1 MIKKYQKN
9 QADGKC
15 SRTCPF
21 APTVGI
27 AYARSVRASVNR
39 IQSQNQFS
47 IYSRLDQGWV
57 SNAFYIGEIK
67 DLELLPTDQVGILP
81 DDKKV
86 SYDVYAK
93 EGEERCFLIEMQRG
107 RQTYYSRRA
116 IAYVSRAVSN
126 ELRKGDRE
134 YNFPNVISLNFLE
147 RHDAKIMG
155 KREFLQRV
163 MLKNEDNEI
172 FSEKIMFFF
181 VDLSIFASDKAGVDF
196 GDPRQ
201 KWAYYIRNIGKLN
214 ESDVKK
220 ETGIFREFVNECR
233 MSNLNETEMNEY
245 KKSIMEYE
253 DVQDAC
259 VAAKED
265 GFEEGKAK
273 GRTEG
278 EANKAREIALGMLS
292 KGYAVDIISDLTG
305 LTEDEIRHLQC
316 Q

>member
-1 MIKKYQKN
+1 MENEMSNLSETQSN
-9 QADGKC
+9 TFMNVLVD
-15 SRTCPF
+15 
-21 APTVGI
+21 
-27 AYARSVRASVNR
+27 YAFKR
-39 IQSQNQFS
+39 IFGTPHNKS
-47 IYSRLDQGWV
+47 IQMSML
-57 SNAFYIGEIK
+57 NAFLQDYIGEIK
-67 DLELLPTDQVGILP
+67 DLELLQTEQLGILP
-81 DDKKV
+81 NDKKL

-93 EGEERCFLIEMQRG
+93 EGNGRRFLIEMQREG
-107 RQTYYSRRA
+107 QTFYSRRA

-126 ELRKGDRE
+126 ELKRGDSK
-134 YNFPNVISLNFLE
+134 YSFPDIISLNFLE
-147 RHDAKIMG
+147 HHHAKIMG
-155 KREFLQRV
+155 GGKFLQRV

-181 VDLSIFASDKAGVDF
+181 VDLSIFASDNAGVDF

-201 KWAYYIRNIGKLN
+201 KWAYYIRNIGKLS
-214 ESDVKK
+214 ESDVRR

-233 MSNLNETEMNEY
+233 MSNLNETEMKEY

-265 GFEEGKAK
+265 GFA
-273 GRTEG
+273 EG
-278 EANKAREIALGMLS
+278 EAKGKAEGLAEGEARGEEKKAREIALELL
-292 KGYAVDIISDLTG
+292 KKKIPVEIIYETTG

>member
-1 MIKKYQKN
+1 MENNLSNLSEIESLPFMNVLVDYAFKRIFGNPQNKN
-9 QADGKC
+9 
-15 SRTCPF
+15 
-21 APTVGI
+21 
-27 AYARSVRASVNR
+27 
-39 IQSQNQFS
+39 IQ
-47 IYSRLDQGWV
+47 LAML
-57 SNAFYIGEIK
+57 NAFLGDYIGEIK

-93 EGEERCFLIEMQRG
+93 EGDERRFLIEMQRG

-196 GDPRQ
+196 GDFRQ
-201 KWAYYIRNIGKLN
+201 KWAYYIRNIGVMK
-214 ESDVKK
+214 ESDVKG
-220 ETGIFREFVNECR
+220 ETGIFLEFVNECR

-265 GFEEGKAK
+265 GFEEGKAE
-273 GRTEG
+273 GLAEGEARGEARG
-278 EANKAREIALGMLS
+278 EANKAREIALGMLTKEYS
-292 KGYAVDIISDLTG
+292 VDIISDLTG
-305 LTEDEIRHLQC
+305 LTEEEIRHLQR

>member
-1 MIKKYQKN
+1 MENNLSNLSESKSLPFMNVLVDYAFKRIFGTPHNKN
-9 QADGKC
+9 IQM
-15 SRTCPF
+15 
-21 APTVGI
+21 
-27 AYARSVRASVNR
+27 SV
-39 IQSQNQFS
+39 
-47 IYSRLDQGWV
+47 L
-57 SNAFYIGEIK
+57 NAFLQDYIGEIK
-67 DLELLPTDQVGILP
+67 DIELLQTEQLGIMP
-81 DDKKV
+81 NDKKL

-93 EGEERCFLIEMQRG
+93 EGDGRRFLIEMQREG
-107 RQTYYSRRA
+107 QTFYSRRA

-126 ELRKGDRE
+126 ELRKGDRK
-134 YNFPNVISLNFLE
+134 YTFPDIISLNFFE
-147 RHDAKIMG
+147 QHHAKIMG
-155 KREFLQRV
+155 GRKFLQRV
-163 MLKNEDNEI
+163 TLKNEDNEI

-201 KWAYYIRNIGKLN
+201 KWAYYIRNIGKLS
-214 ESDVKK
+214 ESDVRR

-233 MSNLNETEMNEY
+233 MSNLNETEMKEY

-265 GFEEGKAK
+265 GFEEG
-273 GRTEG
+273 

-292 KGYAVDIISDLTG
+292 KGYAVDIISELTG
-305 LTEDEIRHLQC
+305 LAEDEIRHFQC